1 MKFERLKEK
10 DAIYRAIQSFS
21 TEFSSLK
28 SRVDLNQYSQ
38 KLAEHSYTVLLKD
51 ENRVLGVAAMY
62 INDSENKAAF
72 ITLIGIRSQ
81 FQKSGYGSIL
91 LQHCI
96 EKAVETGMKK
106 IRLEVDNNKILVT
119 RSSMPSVDEY
129 IEEIRPIWDSHWLTN
144 MGPEHKNLQA
154 ELQQYMGVENVE
166 LLTNGHMA
174 LELSLQA
181 MNLQGEVITTPFTFA
196 STTHAIVRN
205 GLEPVFCDIDPVT
218 YTMDVTKL
226 ERLITDRTCAI
237 VPVHVYGNVCNIE
250 EIERLAHKYELK
262 VLYDAAHTFGE
273 TYKGQGI
280 GNFGDASCFSF
291 HATKVFNTIE
301 GGAVCYKDPELGR
314 KLYELK
320 NFGIHGPEEVDAV
333 GANAKMNEFCAA
345 MGLCNLRH
353 VDEEI
358 AKRKAVVERYR
369 EHLSG
374 VDGLQLNVEQPEV
387 KSNYAYFPVV
397 FDEKL
402 FGSSRNEVFDAL
414 AKNGIGA
421 RKYFY
426 PLTNTFACF
435 HKKYDVDETPVA
447 RRIAKRVL
455 TLPLYAD
462 LPLEE
467 VDRICKI
474 VLEQKL

>member
-1 MKFERLKEK
+1 M
-10 DAIYRAIQSFS
+10 D
-21 TEFSSLK
+21 
-28 SRVDLNQYSQ
+28 
-38 KLAEHSYTVLLKD
+38 
-51 ENRVLGVAAMY
+51 
-62 INDSENKAAF
+62 
-72 ITLIGIRSQ
+72 
-81 FQKSGYGSIL
+81 
-91 LQHCI
+91 
-96 EKAVETGMKK
+96 
-106 IRLEVDNNKILVT
+106 NKILVT
-119 RSSMPSVDEY
+119 RSSMPSMEEY
-129 IEEIRPIWDSHWLTN
+129 IEEIRSIWDSHWLTN
-144 MGPEHKNLQA
+144 MGEKHKALQA
-154 ELQQYMGVENVE
+154 ELQKYMGVPAVE

-205 GLEPVFCDIDPVT
+205 GLEPVFCDIDPET
-218 YTMDVTKL
+218 YTMDVTQI

-237 VPVHVYGNVCNIE
+237 LPVHVYGNICNIE
-250 EIERLAHKYELK
+250 EIERIAHKYGLK

-301 GGAVCYKDPELGR
+301 GGAVCYRDPDMGR
-314 KLYELK
+314 RLYELK

-358 AKRKAVVERYR
+358 AKRRAVVERYR
-369 EHLSG
+369 EHLEG
-374 VDGLQLNVEQPEV
+374 VDGLRLNVQQPEV
-387 KSNYAYFPVV
+387 RSNYAYFPVV
-397 FDEKL
+397 FDENL
-402 FGSSRNEVFDAL
+402 FGASRNEVMDAL
-414 AKNGIGA
+414 AVNGIGA

-426 PLTNTFACF
+426 PLTNTFECF
-435 HKKYDVDETPVA
+435 HGKYDVDATPVA
-447 RRIAKRVL
+447 LHVAKRVL

-462 LPLEE
+462 LSMED

>member
-1 MKFERLKEK
+1 M
-10 DAIYRAIQSFS
+10 D
-21 TEFSSLK
+21 
-28 SRVDLNQYSQ
+28 
-38 KLAEHSYTVLLKD
+38 
-51 ENRVLGVAAMY
+51 
-62 INDSENKAAF
+62 
-72 ITLIGIRSQ
+72 
-81 FQKSGYGSIL
+81 
-91 LQHCI
+91 
-96 EKAVETGMKK
+96 
-106 IRLEVDNNKILVT
+106 NKILVT
-119 RSSMPSVDEY
+119 RSSMPSMEEY
-129 IEEIRPIWDSHWLTN
+129 IEEIRSIWDSHWLTN
-144 MGPEHKNLQA
+144 MGEKHKALQA
-154 ELQQYMGVENVE
+154 ELQKYMGVPAVE

-205 GLEPVFCDIDPVT
+205 GLEPVFCDIDPET
-218 YTMDVTKL
+218 YTMDVTQI

-237 VPVHVYGNVCNIE
+237 LPVHVYGNICNIE
-250 EIERLAHKYELK
+250 EIERIAHKYGLK

-301 GGAVCYKDPELGR
+301 GGAVCYRDPDMGR
-314 KLYELK
+314 RLYELK

-358 AKRKAVVERYR
+358 AKRRAVVERYR
-369 EHLSG
+369 EHLEG
-374 VDGLQLNVEQPEV
+374 VDGLRLNVQQPEV
-387 KSNYAYFPVV
+387 RSNYAYFPVV
-397 FDEKL
+397 FDENL
-402 FGSSRNEVFDAL
+402 FGASRNEVMDAL
-414 AKNGIGA
+414 AQNGIGA

-426 PLTNTFACF
+426 PLTNTFECF
-435 HKKYDVDETPVA
+435 HGKYDVDATPVA
-447 RRIAKRVL
+447 LHMAKRVL

-462 LPLEE
+462 LSMED